1 MEKNK
6 HKEHKPLQPQDL
18 ESLNNLAYTTI
29 VKLETPL
36 GINASGRDDRYAA
49 FFGRDSMIT
58 CLKLLKVH
66 QKKPDD
72 VFLRII
78 KHTIQT
84 AVRLQGKKI
93 NLKSGEKP
101 GKIIHEYREKGYYHL
116 MKHPFHWYI
125 YPDKTLRNYDS
136 VDATPLFLI
145 LAAEYINTTNDVKLL
160 ESLIPT
166 VETAFNYLKEFS
178 PKGGSRIFL
187 EYQLHRP
194 IPHGGLVNQGWMDS
208 VDSLLIYGKP
218 PKEPVALVE
227 VQGYYFKALKLWAK
241 IYEKTDRNKSKE
253 FEKGAHDLNSEFDRV
268 FLNRSK
274 DLFYFDQAI
283 FDQKAEIIEVRS
295 NPGHCLWAAV
305 QNNSG
310 EFESIINNE
319 YIPDVVA
326 RLMKPDM
333 FEPNAGIRTLST
345 KSKIFNRC
353 SYHNGSIWP
362 FDNGLIAEG
371 FENFGFKK
379 EAEKVKQAVLN
390 AVSQFGSAVELYCVD
405 TNGVIQEYIEENGR
419 YGSHDQAW
427 TAATILDF
435 TT

>member
-6 HKEHKPLQPQDL
+6 HKEHKPLQTQDF

-66 QKKPDD
+66 KKKPDD

-227 VQGYYFKALKLWAK
+227 VQGYYFKANLKRNMIDNHVQL
-241 IYEKTDRNKSKE
+241 IEEFQEKKNIADPILKFFGFYVVGSLLSSHGLDKKHITDK
-253 FEKGAHDLNSEFDRV
+253 DLTQSEFNELRQEWLKPVLDLQRGNPMSEFFDKV
-268 FLNRSK
+268 FDTRKGELV
-274 DLFYFDQAI
+274 
-283 FDQKAEIIEVRS
+283 EIITA
-295 NPGHCLWAAV
+295 L
-305 QNNSG
+305 
-310 EFESIINNE
+310 
-319 YIPDVVA
+319 
-326 RLMKPDM
+326 
-333 FEPNAGIRTLST
+333 T
-345 KSKIFNRC
+345 KSYKKNMTLLNLC
-353 SYHNGSIWP
+353 
-362 FDNGLIAEG
+362 FDNSVVNNPKI
-371 FENFGFKK
+371 KK
-379 EAEKVKQAVLN
+379 LSDETFDKSVIDNL
-390 AVSQFGSAVELYCVD
+390 ELL
-405 TNGVIQEYIEENGR
+405 R
-419 YGSHDQAW
+419 K
-427 TAATILDF
+427 
-435 TT
+435 